1 MTKKQCLSFQ
11 CFLIPLFQIPFV
23 PCLLLSTLH
32 SHLPLLLPFSSLRF
46 NFSTLFNSPSLQPLA
61 FHHSLQCS
69 FTKKS
74 RGSRGDA
81 VSLCK
86 CHFVSSEG
94 GERKQKGKVR
104 VEEFMSRDATPSF
117 ALSGWEKRR
126 RSIGNRERERKRQRG
141 LMVSDVLGDSSKIC
155 LPAA

>member
-1 MTKKQCLSFQ
+1 MFSNFS
-11 CFLIPLFQIPFV
+11 LFWIPFL
-23 PCLLLSTLH
+23 PFLLLSPRPSLP
-32 SHLPLLLPFSSLRF
+32 PLLLSPFSHPIF
-46 NFSTLFNSPSLQPLA
+46 NFATLLYNSPSLQPLA

-74 RGSRGDA
+74 RGSQGDV

-94 GERKQKGKVR
+94 GERRQRGKVR
-104 VEEFMSRDATPSF
+104 GEEFMLRDATPSF

-126 RSIGNRERERKRQRG
+126 RSIGTEGGRESDRGGWWYQTYLVTHPKSVCLLPKR
-141 LMVSDVLGDSSKIC
+141 
-155 LPAA
+155 